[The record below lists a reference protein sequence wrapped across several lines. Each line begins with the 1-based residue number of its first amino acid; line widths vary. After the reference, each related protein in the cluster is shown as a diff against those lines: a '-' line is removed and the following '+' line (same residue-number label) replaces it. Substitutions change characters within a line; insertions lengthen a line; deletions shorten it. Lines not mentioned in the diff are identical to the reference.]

1 MVKKLTAKKRKS
13 SGPTNEVGKSLE
25 RALRQAVAYELGE
38 LKGRVEVSN
47 VPPKVNVRRIR
58 EGTGISQS
66 EFASRYGF
74 NKRSLQD
81 WEQGRRVPDSAAR
94 AYLTVIANNPKA
106 VEDAFLRLAS

>member
-1 MVKKLTAKKRKS
+1 MVKKLAAKRSKS
-13 SGPTNEVGKSLE
+13 SGARTEVGKSLE
-25 RALRQAVAYELGE
+25 RALRQAVAYERGE
-38 LKGRVEVSN
+38 LKGRVEVYH

-58 EGTGISQS
+58 EATGISQA

-74 NKRSLQD
+74 NRRSLQD
-81 WEQGRRVPDSAAR
+81 WEQGRRIPDSAAR